1 MIRKSS
7 FFTVFVM
14 LALLFT
20 LGGQAQPASAQDEPS
35 PVYRTI
41 TVTTTKDDIKKNGN
55 CTLRE
60 AVQVANTNKTVDR
73 CPAGSSSSTDVI
85 KLGRGTYVLSI
96 KGAIENANKKG
107 DIDITQSVK
116 ILGSSRSSTII
127 DGKMIDRV
135 FDNRSNKAAV
145 TLQDLTIQ
153 NGYTIPIE
161 GTSTRLSEGGAV
173 ANIGKMYLT
182 RVRFYNNELQPDGY
196 DYLRGGAIFNNG
208 TLSVT
213 DCIFEKNS
221 GGSGGAIANSGIL
234 KVDKSTFK
242 NNFGYSAGAI
252 YSSRDG
258 SRVDITNSR
267 FQGNENGPGGA
278 AVMTQYD
285 GVTNISKSTFEA
297 NIGGVLIE
305 NHSTMTVR
313 YSTFTNNRSFIFESR
328 EGYLT
333 FTHSTVKIN
342 SSEGGGGVYLYGG
355 RLILDRMTFNDI
367 SGPALEMSGG
377 DARLNNSTITGLKGG
392 RGVIKVDDGY
402 LSIEM
407 ATIADNATNNSED
420 PTEMVGAL
428 NVTGGTVT
436 LHSTIL
442 ANTTR
447 ESDGK
452 PVPDCQVAP
461 GTTTSRGYNLIS
473 RGDGCALE
481 NGTGAAAGYPSD
493 AAAGD
498 QIGTLADPIDPML
511 GVLKNNGGYNYTRG
525 LLPGSPAIDKA
536 DPLNYFK
543 TDQRVYHRPAG
554 SHCDIGA
561 YERGAVK

>member
-1 MIRKSS
+1 
-7 FFTVFVM
+7 
-14 LALLFT
+14 
-20 LGGQAQPASAQDEPS
+20 
-35 PVYRTI
+35 
-41 TVTTTKDDIKKNGN
+41 
-55 CTLRE
+55 
-60 AVQVANTNKTVDR
+60 
-73 CPAGSSSSTDVI
+73 
-85 KLGRGTYVLSI
+85 
-96 KGAIENANKKG
+96 
-107 DIDITQSVK
+107 
-116 ILGSSRSSTII
+116 
-127 DGKMIDRV
+127 
-135 FDNRSNKAAV
+135 
-145 TLQDLTIQ
+145 
-153 NGYTIPIE
+153 
-161 GTSTRLSEGGAV
+161 
-173 ANIGKMYLT
+173 
-182 RVRFYNNELQPDGY
+182 
-196 DYLRGGAIFNNG
+196 
-208 TLSVT
+208 
-213 DCIFEKNS
+213 
-221 GGSGGAIANSGIL
+221 
-234 KVDKSTFK
+234 
-242 NNFGYSAGAI
+242 
-252 YSSRDG
+252 
-258 SRVDITNSR
+258 
-267 FQGNENGPGGA
+267 
-278 AVMTQYD
+278 MTQYD

-554 SHCDIGA
+554 AHCDIGA